1 MRRREFIT
9 ILGGATVT
17 WPLVARAQQA
27 GKLPT
32 VGVLVAGTPA
42 SHGKWVAAFVQR
54 LRELGWIEGRSIAIE
69 YRWAEG
75 GTERFAEIA
84 AEFVRLKVDV
94 IFTSVT
100 GAVIAAKQATSVTPI
115 VFTLLTDPVVNGLVA
130 SMSRPGGN
138 RPHTTGLG
146 AGWQKTRPVARD
158 RPGSQPRGGRVQC
171 RQSFD
176 RLGGA

>member
-54 LRELGWIEGRSIAIE
+54 LRE
-69 YRWAEG
+69 
-75 GTERFAEIA
+75 
-84 AEFVRLKVDV
+84 RLD
-94 IFTSVT
+94 
-100 GAVIAAKQATSVTPI
+100 
-115 VFTLLTDPVVNGLVA
+115 
-130 SMSRPGGN
+130 
-138 RPHTTGLG
+138 
-146 AGWQKTRPVARD
+146 
-158 RPGSQPRGGRVQC
+158 
-171 RQSFD
+171 
-176 RLGGA
+176 